1 MKRKICQRIRKIKK
15 DLEDKPF
22 RLWRGSMTIEISYE
36 SEKKLDI
43 PYEDIVNKMVVS
55 ALDFENCPYEA
66 EVSVTFVDDEEI
78 RKINSEYRGI
88 DKSTDVLSFPF
99 NEFEIPGNFDNIEE
113 SVDAFNPET
122 GELLLGDIILSTD
135 HITEQAIEYGHSE
148 TRELAFLVV
157 HSMLHLMGY
166 DHMEDEDR
174 VVMEERQRK
183 ILELEGISR

>member
-1 MKRKICQRIRKIKK
+1 
-15 DLEDKPF
+15 
-22 RLWRGSMTIEISYE
+22 MTIEISYE

-43 PYEDIVNKMVVS
+43 PYEEIVNKMVVS

-66 EVSVTFVDDEEI
+66 EVSVPFVDDEEI

-99 NEFEIPGNFDNIEE
+99 NEFEIPGNFDDIEE

-135 HITEQAIEYGHSE
+135 HIVEQAIEYGHSE

-166 DHMEDEDR
+166 DHMVDEDR
-174 VVMEERQRK
+174 VIMEERQRK

>member
-1 MKRKICQRIRKIKK
+1 
-15 DLEDKPF
+15 
-22 RLWRGSMTIEISYE
+22 MTIEISYE

-43 PYEDIVNKMVVS
+43 PYEEIVNKMVVS
-55 ALDFENCPYEA
+55 ALDFEKCPYEA
-66 EVSVTFVDDEEI
+66 EVSVTFVDDKEI

-88 DKSTDVLSFPF
+88 YKSTDVLSFPF
-99 NEFEIPGNFDNIEE
+99 NEFEIPGNFDDIEE

-122 GELLLGDIILSTD
+122 GELLLGDIILSAD

-174 VVMEERQRK
+174 VIMEERQRK

>member
-36 SEKKLDI
+36 SKTNLEI
-43 PYEDIVNKMVVS
+43 PYEEIIEKMVVAS
-55 ALDFENCPYEA
+55 LDFEDCPYEA
-66 EVSVTFVDDEEI
+66 EVSVTIVDDEEI
-78 RKINSEYRGI
+78 RRINNEYRGI

-99 NEFEIPGNFDNIEE
+99 NEFSAPGNFDDIEE
-113 SVDAFNPET
+113 NIDAFNPET
-122 GELLLGDIILSTD
+122 GELLLGDIILSTE
-135 HITEQAIEYGHSE
+135 HILEQAKEYGHSK

-166 DHMEDEDR
+166 DHMEDDER
-174 VVMEERQRK
+174 MVMEDRQRK

>member
-1 MKRKICQRIRKIKK
+1 M
-15 DLEDKPF
+15 
-22 RLWRGSMTIEISYE
+22 
-36 SEKKLDI
+36 
-43 PYEDIVNKMVVS
+43 
-55 ALDFENCPYEA
+55 
-66 EVSVTFVDDEEI
+66 DDEEI

-99 NEFEIPGNFDNIEE
+99 NEFEIPGNFDDIEE

-166 DHMEDEDR
+166 DHMVDEDR
-174 VVMEERQRK
+174 VIMEERQRK

>member
-1 MKRKICQRIRKIKK
+1 
-15 DLEDKPF
+15 
-22 RLWRGSMTIEISYE
+22 MTIEISYE

-43 PYEDIVNKMVVS
+43 PYEEIVNKMVVS

-66 EVSVTFVDDEEI
+66 EVSVTFVDDEGI

-166 DHMEDEDR
+166 DHMVDEDR
-174 VVMEERQRK
+174 VIMEERQRK

>member
-1 MKRKICQRIRKIKK
+1 
-15 DLEDKPF
+15 
-22 RLWRGSMTIEISYE
+22 MTIEISYE

-55 ALDFENCPYEA
+55 ALDFENCPYEV

-166 DHMEDEDR
+166 DHMVDEDR

>member
-1 MKRKICQRIRKIKK
+1 
-15 DLEDKPF
+15 
-22 RLWRGSMTIEISYE
+22 MTIEISYE

-43 PYEDIVNKMVVS
+43 PYEEIVNKMVVS

-66 EVSVTFVDDEEI
+66 EVSVTFVDDEGI

-99 NEFEIPGNFDNIEE
+99 NEFEIPGNFYDIEE

-166 DHMEDEDR
+166 DHMVDEDR
-174 VVMEERQRK
+174 VIMEERQRK

>member
-1 MKRKICQRIRKIKK
+1 
-15 DLEDKPF
+15 
-22 RLWRGSMTIEISYE
+22 MTIEISYE

-66 EVSVTFVDDEEI
+66 EVSVTFVDYEEI

-99 NEFEIPGNFDNIEE
+99 NEFEIPGNFDDIEE

-135 HITEQAIEYGHSE
+135 HIVEQAIEYGHSE

-166 DHMEDEDR
+166 DHMVDEDR
-174 VVMEERQRK
+174 VIMEDRQRK

>member
-1 MKRKICQRIRKIKK
+1 
-15 DLEDKPF
+15 
-22 RLWRGSMTIEISYE
+22 MTIEISYE

-135 HITEQAIEYGHSE
+135 HIVEQAIEYGHSE

-166 DHMEDEDR
+166 DHMVDEDR
-174 VVMEERQRK
+174 VIMEERQRVDL
-183 ILELEGISR
+183 IIFWFREPYWL

>member
-1 MKRKICQRIRKIKK
+1 
-15 DLEDKPF
+15 
-22 RLWRGSMTIEISYE
+22 MTIEISYE

-43 PYEDIVNKMVVS
+43 PYEEIVNKMVVS
-55 ALDFENCPYEA
+55 ALDFENCPYET

-99 NEFEIPGNFDNIEE
+99 NEFEIPGNFDDIEE

-135 HITEQAIEYGHSE
+135 HIVEQAIEYGHSE

-166 DHMEDEDR
+166 DHMVDEDR
-174 VVMEERQRK
+174 VIMEERQRK

>member
-1 MKRKICQRIRKIKK
+1 
-15 DLEDKPF
+15 
-22 RLWRGSMTIEISYE
+22 MTIEISYE

-43 PYEDIVNKMVVS
+43 PYEEIVNKMVVS

-66 EVSVTFVDDEEI
+66 EVSVIFVDDEEI

-135 HITEQAIEYGHSE
+135 HIVEQAIEYGHSE

>member
-1 MKRKICQRIRKIKK
+1 
-15 DLEDKPF
+15 
-22 RLWRGSMTIEISYE
+22 MTIEISYE
-36 SEKKLDI
+36 SGKKLDI
-43 PYEDIVNKMVVS
+43 PYEEIVNKMVVS

-135 HITEQAIEYGHSE
+135 HIVEQAIEYGHSE

-166 DHMEDEDR
+166 DHMVDEDR
-174 VVMEERQRK
+174 VIMEDRQRK

>member
-1 MKRKICQRIRKIKK
+1 
-15 DLEDKPF
+15 
-22 RLWRGSMTIEISYE
+22 MTIEISYE

-43 PYEDIVNKMVVS
+43 PYEEIVNKMVVS

-99 NEFEIPGNFDNIEE
+99 NEFKIPGNFDDIEE

-135 HITEQAIEYGHSE
+135 HIVEQAIEYGHSE

-166 DHMEDEDR
+166 DHMADEDR
-174 VVMEERQRK
+174 AVMEERQRK

>member
-1 MKRKICQRIRKIKK
+1 
-15 DLEDKPF
+15 
-22 RLWRGSMTIEISYE
+22 MTIEISYE

-43 PYEDIVNKMVVS
+43 PYEEIVNKMVVS

-66 EVSVTFVDDEEI
+66 EVSVIFVDDEEI

-99 NEFEIPGNFDNIEE
+99 NEFEIPGNFDDIEE

>member
-1 MKRKICQRIRKIKK
+1 
-15 DLEDKPF
+15 
-22 RLWRGSMTIEISYE
+22 MTIEISYE

-43 PYEDIVNKMVVS
+43 PYEEIVSKMVVS

-66 EVSVTFVDDEEI
+66 EVSVIFVDDEEI

-99 NEFEIPGNFDNIEE
+99 NEFEIPGNFDDIEE

-135 HITEQAIEYGHSE
+135 HIVEQAIEYGHSE

-166 DHMEDEDR
+166 DHMVDEDR
-174 VVMEERQRK
+174 AVMEERQRK

>member
-1 MKRKICQRIRKIKK
+1 
-15 DLEDKPF
+15 
-22 RLWRGSMTIEISYE
+22 MTIEISYE

-55 ALDFENCPYEA
+55 ALDFENGPYEA

-135 HITEQAIEYGHSE
+135 HIVEQAIEYGHSE

-166 DHMEDEDR
+166 DHMVDEDR
-174 VVMEERQRK
+174 VIMEDRQRK

>member
-1 MKRKICQRIRKIKK
+1 
-15 DLEDKPF
+15 
-22 RLWRGSMTIEISYE
+22 MTIEISYE

-43 PYEDIVNKMVVS
+43 PYEEIVSKMVVS

-135 HITEQAIEYGHSE
+135 HIVEQAIEYGHSE

-157 HSMLHLMGY
+157 DSMLHLMGY
-166 DHMEDEDR
+166 DHMVDEDR
-174 VVMEERQRK
+174 VIMEDRQRK